1 MLPHVVITDES
12 LREADKKKKS
22 LLTNMIADFGWS
34 AQRVH

>member
-12 LREADKKKKS
+12 LREADKKKS
-22 LLTNMIADFGWS
+22 LLTNMIADFSWS